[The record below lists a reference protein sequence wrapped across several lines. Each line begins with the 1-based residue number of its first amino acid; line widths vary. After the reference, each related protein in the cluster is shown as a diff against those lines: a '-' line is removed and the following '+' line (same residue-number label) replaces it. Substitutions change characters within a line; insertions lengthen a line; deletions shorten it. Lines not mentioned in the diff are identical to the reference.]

1 MAKSKQRKF
10 YVVSIIVSFI
20 LSVLLSICGYLV
32 GADMGIF
39 NKDTI
44 YKSMSAAG
52 YYNGIYED
60 VVSTSKQLGRP
71 MMLHAEV
78 FENVFYYNEVKDD
91 IQNNLEAQLAGTM
104 YRPDTSQIR

>member
-20 LSVLLSICGYLV
+20 LSVLLSIGGYLV

-44 YKSMSAAG
+44 YKSCLLYTSDAAD
-52 YYNGIYED
+52 E
-60 VVSTSKQLGRP
+60 
-71 MMLHAEV
+71 
-78 FENVFYYNEVKDD
+78 
-91 IQNNLEAQLAGTM
+91 
-104 YRPDTSQIR
+104 

>member
-20 LSVLLSICGYLV
+20 LSVLLSIGGYLV
-32 GADMGIF
+32 GADMGMF

-52 YYNGIYED
+52 YYNGIY
-60 VVSTSKQLGRP
+60 
-71 MMLHAEV
+71 
-78 FENVFYYNEVKDD
+78 
-91 IQNNLEAQLAGTM
+91 
-104 YRPDTSQIR
+104 

>member
-20 LSVLLSICGYLV
+20 LSVLLSIGGYLV

-44 YKSMSAAG
+44 Y
-52 YYNGIYED
+52 
-60 VVSTSKQLGRP
+60 
-71 MMLHAEV
+71 
-78 FENVFYYNEVKDD
+78 
-91 IQNNLEAQLAGTM
+91 
-104 YRPDTSQIR
+104 

>member
-20 LSVLLSICGYLV
+20 LSVLLSIGGYLV

-104 YRPDTSQIR
+104 